1 MINITRRALGVLV
14 IKPAKGGAQLT
25 VNAAGNPAHIK
36 VRLDM
41 ARQGP
46 PGPPGPPG
54 LGGGGGG
61 GGGLFRQV
69 LFQALAPGAQS
80 IPLGVVPV
88 LGGFMQVFINGVLHL
103 DASDY
108 SVTGSILTLT
118 VGVGVYNGDH
128 ILVVF
133 Q

>member
-25 VNAAGNPAHIK
+25 VHAAGNPAHIK
-36 VRLDM
+36 VRLDI

-46 PGPPGPPG
+46 AVA
-54 LGGGGGG
+54 GGGS

-69 LFQALAPGAQS
+69 PFQALAPGAQS

-103 DASDY
+103 DVGDY
-108 SVTGSILTLT
+108 SVTGLILTLT
-118 VGVGVYNGDH
+118 DGVGVYSGDH
-128 ILVVF
+128 ILVIF

>member
-1 MINITRRALGVLV
+1 MISITRRTLGVLV
-14 IKPAKGGAQLT
+14 IKPAKGGAQFT
-25 VNAAGNPAHIK
+25 VNAAGNPAQIK
-36 VRLDM
+36 VRLDL

-46 PGPPGPPG
+46 PGPAV
-54 LGGGGGG
+54 GGGV
-61 GGGLFRQV
+61 LFRQV
-69 LFQALAPGAQS
+69 PLIASAAGEQS
-80 IPLGVVPV
+80 IQLGIEPV
-88 LGGFMQVFINGVLHL
+88 AGGFMQVFINGVLHL
-103 DASDY
+103 DAVDY